1 MKKLLISIA
10 AWLAFMVQAYAGGS
24 VGVTLTAA
32 SIDTALKDDI
42 DSNGTT
48 NTTKNISN
56 DIAYGSLFAEMTSDT
71 NASGL
76 SLTVGVDYIPFEA
89 EFDSRSTTQSS
100 LKAKGDGAATSGTN
114 KGTADVSKHFTFYV
128 QPTRELDNGS
138 KLFATLG
145 YVRADVES
153 LVQSVSSTDKTV
165 EQTLE
170 GFKFGVGMKRDMG
183 ANGFFKLELNRTDYD
198 DISATTSNSTK
209 VTADID
215 TTVLGLSVG
224 KSF

>member
-71 NASGL
+71 NESGL
-76 SLTVGVDYIPFEA
+76 SLTVGEDYIPFEA

-114 KGTADVSKHFTFYV
+114 KGTVDVKNHATLYV
-128 QPTRELDNGS
+128 QPAKDLGNGLS
-138 KLFATLG
+138 VFATAG
-145 YVRADVES
+145 FAMADVDMI
-153 LVQSVSSTDKTV
+153 VQSVSSTNKTV
-165 EQTLE
+165 TETLE
-170 GFKFGVGMKRDMG
+170 GTKLGIGVKKDLGG
-183 ANGFFKLELNRTDYD
+183 TFVKLEYSETDYD
-198 DISATTSNSTK
+198 TLSVTTSNNTK
-209 VTADID
+209 VSGDMDNNA
-215 TTVLGLSVG
+215 LNLSFG

>member
-1 MKKLLISIA
+1 MKKIFLTIA
-10 AWLAFMVQAYAGGS
+10 FLTSFVSAAYSQSSMGLTLSLAK
-24 VGVTLTAA
+24 
-32 SIDTALKDDI
+32 IDTALSDDI
-42 DSNGTT
+42 DNNGSVD
-48 NTTKNISN
+48 TTKDISN
-56 DIAYGSLFAEMTSDT
+56 DIVFGSIFLERELD
-71 NASGL
+71 NG
-76 SLTVGVDYIPFEA
+76 LTVGLDFIPFEA
-89 EFDSRSTTQSS
+89 EFESRSTTQVS
-100 LKAKGDGAATSGTN
+100 LKDSSTTTSGTN
-114 KGTADVSKHFTFYV
+114 KGTADVSKHLTLYV
-128 QPTRELDNGS
+128 QPTLKELDNGS

-165 EQTLE
+165 EQTLD
-170 GFKFGVGMKRDMG
+170 GFKFGVGMKRDIG

>member
-100 LKAKGDGAATSGTN
+100 LKAKGDGAASSGTN
-114 KGTADVSKHFTFYV
+114 AFGFSCALVLT
-128 QPTRELDNGS
+128 
-138 KLFATLG
+138 LFK
-145 YVRADVES
+145 Y
-153 LVQSVSSTDKTV
+153 
-165 EQTLE
+165 
-170 GFKFGVGMKRDMG
+170 FW
-183 ANGFFKLELNRTDYD
+183 
-198 DISATTSNSTK
+198 
-209 VTADID
+209 
-215 TTVLGLSVG
+215 
-224 KSF
+224 